1 MDKGVQEDAKRKE
14 TPKLGRERGE
24 SRVSHTGRARSD
36 GSSMGD
42 RGQGHSPRGVCVSGG
57 VTAVPVPRR
66 GDTAPVRE
74 TQKQSQHLEM
84 FIDN

>member
-42 RGQGHSPRGVCVSGG
+42 RGQGHSPRGVSGE

-66 GDTAPVRE
+66 GDMAPVRE
-74 TQKQSQHLEM
+74 TQKQRVS
-84 FIDN
+84 I